1 MESKHHVRLADIAL
15 ELGLTANTVSRALRD
30 KSDIGAETKA
40 LVKETAERLGYIPN
54 SIAASL
60 RYGSTSTIAIVFD
73 NLKNPYFMIMAD
85 KIHQRLQPRGYASMI
100 FAGDNGKLE
109 TAVLPPIVSRK
120 VDGIVTFLE
129 PSKAVLDILAD
140 NAVPIVLVGRRNAD
154 LKLDSVATDD
164 AKGGYEIGKLL
175 LERGAKNIGYIGAP
189 EEVECSRRR
198 FDGLRKCLADHRQAI
213 HSENIRFMTTPTLKD
228 DLDVL
233 VANGVDAIFCFN
245 DMMALECHALLRERG
260 IRVPEQIRIAGFDD
274 LQKDIFLPVRLTTV
288 TSDKDAIIDAAV
300 GMLMRRIESHDPAS
314 HPRFVDFDVAIVR
327 GETT

>member
-1 MESKHHVRLADIAL
+1 MESKHHVRLADIA
-15 ELGLTANTVSRALRD
+15 ETLGLTANTVSRALRD

-60 RYGSTSTIAIVFD
+60 RYGSSRTIAIVFD

-100 FAGDNGKLE
+100 FAGENGKLE
-109 TAVLPPIVSRK
+109 TNVLPPIVSRK
-120 VDGIVTFLE
+120 VDAIVTFLE
-129 PSKAVLDILAD
+129 PSQAVLDCLSD
-140 NAVPIVLVGRRNAD
+140 NGVPIVLVGRRNAA
-154 LKLDSVATDD
+154 LPLDSVATDD
-164 AKGGYEIGKLL
+164 AKGGYEIGRLL
-175 LERGAKNIGYIGAP
+175 FERGARTIGYIGAP

-198 FDGLRKCLADHRQAI
+198 LDGLRRSLEEQGQSIRP
-213 HSENIRFMTTPTLKD
+213 ENIRFMKTPFLKD

-233 VANGVDAIFCFN
+233 VENGVDAIFCFN

-260 IRVPEQIRIAGFDD
+260 IRVPDTIRIAGFDD
-274 LQKDIFLPVRLTTV
+274 LQKDIILPVRLTTV

-300 GMLMRRIESHDPAS
+300 GMLMRRIEHRDAAGN
-314 HPRFVDFDVAIVR
+314 PRFVDFDIAVVR